1 MHEAVNI
8 GKSKKA
14 AGAYLNLEVM
24 TVKSWERKTPTCNTG
39 VTGMAD
45 MKTTLN
51 YRKQI
56 ADIAAKQ
63 ELTIRTAKGIELVPI
78 RMPVGTEQVIIDA
91 VNFVTSVDTF
101 GEFDEVL
108 KDAEMP
114 EAEKLELV
122 KEFVFEITT
131 VLSDIFGSDFSD
143 ATYNGK
149 GIHFY
154 KYGFSI
160 GSPDAKL
167 GTIAIGGQN
176 NTVLVMITGT
186 GCQYADNYWEHNL
199 YNFLRDKNTI
209 NPKLTRIDLAHDDFE
224 GIYSSPEIAD
234 EADSQGM
241 FALTNRMPTVQ
252 HLGDWKRPTGAGRTL
267 QIGKRENG
275 KLYRG
280 YEKGK
285 KFGDVDSL
293 WFRSEVEF
301 GTAGRHLPFEML
313 ISPTQYFAGAYP
325 YCLELIEHAKG
336 EILDTVSR
344 VPCTKKEA
352 EISLNK
358 SIQIWKHQAGRYIAA
373 YRELFVK
380 KDSQGN
386 LIPDDSL
393 ILDLLQTDKKDFYP
407 KRLRVHEKFIKNPP
421 SYAPWSD
428 NHQKCAIPF

>member
-1 MHEAVNI
+1 
-8 GKSKKA
+8 
-14 AGAYLNLEVM
+14 
-24 TVKSWERKTPTCNTG
+24 
-39 VTGMAD
+39 MAD
-45 MKTTLN
+45 MKTTLD
-51 YRKQI
+51 YRKKI
-56 ADIAAKQ
+56 ADIASKQ
-63 ELTIRTAKGIELVPI
+63 ELTIRTTKGIELVPI

-108 KDAEMP
+108 KDTEMP

-160 GSPDAKL
+160 GSADAKL

-199 YNFLRDKNTI
+199 YNFLKYDAI

-267 QIGKRENG
+267 QVGKRENG

-301 GTAGRHLPFEML
+301 GSAGRHLPFEML

-386 LIPDDSL
+386 LVPDDSL

>member
-8 GKSKKA
+8 GKSRKA

-45 MKTTLN
+45 MKTTLD

-56 ADIAAKQ
+56 ADIASKQ

-114 EAEKLELV
+114 EAERLELV

-160 GSPDAKL
+160 GSADAKL

-199 YNFLRDKNTI
+199 YNFLKDKNTV

-267 QIGKRENG
+267 QVGKRENG

-325 YCLELIEHAKG
+325 FCLELVEHAKG

-386 LIPDDSL
+386 LVPDDSL
-393 ILDLLQTDKKDFYP
+393 ILDLLQTDKNDFYP

>member
-8 GKSKKA
+8 GKSRKA

-45 MKTTLN
+45 MKTTLD

-56 ADIAAKQ
+56 VDIASKQ

-114 EAEKLELV
+114 EAERLELV
-122 KEFVFEITT
+122 KEFVFKITT
-131 VLSDIFGSDFSD
+131 VLADIFGSDFSD

-160 GSPDAKL
+160 GSADAKL
-167 GTIAIGGQN
+167 GKIAIGGQN

-199 YNFLRDKNTI
+199 YNFLKYDAI

-267 QIGKRENG
+267 QVGKRENG

-325 YCLELIEHAKG
+325 FCLEIVEHAKG

-386 LIPDDSL
+386 LVPDDSL

>member
-8 GKSKKA
+8 GKSRKA

-45 MKTTLN
+45 MKTTLD

-56 ADIAAKQ
+56 ADIASKQ

-91 VNFVTSVDTF
+91 VNFVVSVDTF

-114 EAEKLELV
+114 EAERLELV

-160 GSPDAKL
+160 GSNDAKL

-176 NTVLVMITGT
+176 NTVLIMITGT

-199 YNFLRDKNTI
+199 YNFLKYDAI

-267 QIGKRENG
+267 QVGKRENG

-325 YCLELIEHAKG
+325 FCLELVEHAKG

-344 VPCTKKEA
+344 IPCTKKEA

-386 LIPDDSL
+386 LVPDDSL

>member
-1 MHEAVNI
+1 
-8 GKSKKA
+8 
-14 AGAYLNLEVM
+14 
-24 TVKSWERKTPTCNTG
+24 
-39 VTGMAD
+39 
-45 MKTTLN
+45 MKTTLD

-56 ADIAAKQ
+56 SAIASKQ
-63 ELTIRTAKGIELVPI
+63 ELTVRTSKGVELIPV
-78 RMPVGTEQVIIDA
+78 RVPVGHEQVIIDA
-91 VNFVTSVDTF
+91 VNFVTHVETYGEMEGVLNDT
-101 GEFDEVL
+101 
-108 KDAEMP
+108 EMP
-114 EAEKLELV
+114 EAEKLELI
-122 KEFVFEITT
+122 KEFIFEIST
-131 VLSDIFGSDFSD
+131 VLSDIFGSDFSNI
-143 ATYNGK
+143 TYNGK

-154 KYGFSI
+154 KYGFTI
-160 GSPDAKL
+160 GSNDAKL
-167 GTIAIGGQN
+167 GTIGIGGQN
-176 NTVLVMITGT
+176 NTVLVMVTGV

-199 YNFLRDKNTI
+199 YNFLKDNDTI

-224 GIYSSPEIAD
+224 GSYSSPEIAD
-234 EADSQGM
+234 TADSQGM
-241 FALTNRMPTVQ
+241 FALTNKLPTVQ

-285 KFGDVDSL
+285 KFGDAESP

-313 ISPTQYFAGAYP
+313 ISPTEYFAGAYP
-325 YCLELIEHAKG
+325 YCLELVEHAKG
-336 EILDTVSR
+336 EIFDTVSR
-344 VPCTKKEA
+344 IPCTQKEA

-358 SIQIWKHQAGRYIAA
+358 SIEIWKRQAGRYIAA

-380 KDSQGN
+380 KDSNGN
-386 LIPDDSL
+386 LISDDSM

>member
-1 MHEAVNI
+1 
-8 GKSKKA
+8 
-14 AGAYLNLEVM
+14 
-24 TVKSWERKTPTCNTG
+24 
-39 VTGMAD
+39 
-45 MKTTLN
+45 MKTTLD

-56 ADIAAKQ
+56 SAIASKQ
-63 ELTIRTAKGIELVPI
+63 ELTVRTSKGVQLIPI
-78 RMPVGTEQVIIDA
+78 RVPVGHEQVIIDA
-91 VNFVTSVDTF
+91 VNFVTHVETYGEMEGVLNDT
-101 GEFDEVL
+101 
-108 KDAEMP
+108 EMP
-114 EAEKLELV
+114 EAEKLELI
-122 KEFVFEITT
+122 KEFMFEIST
-131 VLSDIFGSDFSD
+131 VLSDIFGSDFSNI
-143 ATYNGK
+143 TYNGK

-154 KYGFSI
+154 KYGFTI
-160 GSPDAKL
+160 GSNDAKL
-167 GTIAIGGQN
+167 GTIGIGGQN
-176 NTVLVMITGT
+176 NTVLVMVTGV

-199 YNFLRDKNTI
+199 YNFLKDPNTI

-224 GIYSSPEIAD
+224 GSYSSPEIAD
-234 EADSQGM
+234 TADNQGM
-241 FALTNRMPTVQ
+241 FSLTNKMPTVQ

-285 KFGDVDSL
+285 KFGDSESL

-301 GTAGRHLPFEML
+301 GTAGRLLPFEML
-313 ISPTQYFAGAYP
+313 ISPTEYFAGAYP

-336 EILDTVSR
+336 EIFDTVSR
-344 VPCTKKEA
+344 IPCTQKEA

-358 SIQIWKHQAGRYIAA
+358 SIEIWKRQAGRYIAA

-380 KDSQGN
+380 KDSNGN
-386 LIPDDSL
+386 LVSDDSM

>member
-8 GKSKKA
+8 GKSRKA

-45 MKTTLN
+45 MKTTLD

-56 ADIAAKQ
+56 ADIASKQ

-114 EAEKLELV
+114 EAERLELV

-131 VLSDIFGSDFSD
+131 VLADIFGSDFSD

-160 GSPDAKL
+160 GSADAKL

-199 YNFLRDKNTI
+199 YNFLKYDAI

-267 QIGKRENG
+267 QVGKRENG

-325 YCLELIEHAKG
+325 FCLELVEHAKG

-386 LIPDDSL
+386 LVPDDSL

>member
-1 MHEAVNI
+1 MHEPVNI
-8 GKSKKA
+8 GKSRKA

-45 MKTTLN
+45 MKTTLD

-56 ADIAAKQ
+56 ADIASKQ

-108 KDAEMP
+108 KDTEMP

-160 GSPDAKL
+160 GSADAKL

-199 YNFLRDKNTI
+199 YNFLKYDAI

-241 FALTNRMPTVQ
+241 FALTNRIPTVQ

-267 QIGKRENG
+267 QVGKRENG

-325 YCLELIEHAKG
+325 FCLEIVEHAKG

-386 LIPDDSL
+386 LVPDDSL

>member
-1 MHEAVNI
+1 
-8 GKSKKA
+8 
-14 AGAYLNLEVM
+14 
-24 TVKSWERKTPTCNTG
+24 
-39 VTGMAD
+39 
-45 MKTTLN
+45 MKTTLD

-56 ADIAAKQ
+56 SAIASKQ
-63 ELTIRTAKGIELVPI
+63 ELTVRTSKGVELIPI
-78 RMPVGTEQVIIDA
+78 RMPVGQEQVIIDA
-91 VNFVTSVDTF
+91 VNFVTHVETYGEMEGVLNDT
-101 GEFDEVL
+101 
-108 KDAEMP
+108 EMP
-114 EAEKLELV
+114 ESEKLELI
-122 KEFVFEITT
+122 KEFIFEIST
-131 VLSDIFGSDFSD
+131 VLSDIFGSDFSNV
-143 ATYNGK
+143 TYNGK

-154 KYGFSI
+154 KYGFTI
-160 GSPDAKL
+160 GSNDAKL
-167 GTIAIGGQN
+167 GTIGIGGQS
-176 NTVLVMITGT
+176 NTVLIMVTGV

-199 YNFLRDKNTI
+199 YNFLRDPNTI

-224 GIYSSPEIAD
+224 GSYSSPEIAD
-234 EADSQGM
+234 TADSQGM
-241 FALTNRMPTVQ
+241 FALTNKLPTVQ

-285 KFGDVDSL
+285 KFGDVDSP

-325 YCLELIEHAKG
+325 YCLELVEHAKG
-336 EILDTVSR
+336 DIFDTVSR
-344 VPCTKKEA
+344 IPCTQKEA

-358 SIQIWKHQAGRYIAA
+358 SIEIWKRQAGRYIAA

-380 KDSQGN
+380 KDSNGN
-386 LIPDDSL
+386 IVSDDSM

>member
-1 MHEAVNI
+1 
-8 GKSKKA
+8 
-14 AGAYLNLEVM
+14 
-24 TVKSWERKTPTCNTG
+24 
-39 VTGMAD
+39 
-45 MKTTLN
+45 MKTTLD

-56 ADIAAKQ
+56 SAIASKQ
-63 ELTIRTAKGIELVPI
+63 ELTVRTSKGVELIPV
-78 RMPVGTEQVIIDA
+78 RVPVGHEQVIIDA
-91 VNFVTSVDTF
+91 VNFVTHVETYGEMEGVLNDT
-101 GEFDEVL
+101 
-108 KDAEMP
+108 EMP
-114 EAEKLELV
+114 EAEKLELI
-122 KEFVFEITT
+122 KEFIFEIST
-131 VLSDIFGSDFSD
+131 VLSDIFGSDFSNI
-143 ATYNGK
+143 TYNGK

-154 KYGFSI
+154 KYGFTI
-160 GSPDAKL
+160 GSNDAKL
-167 GTIAIGGQN
+167 GTIGIGGQN
-176 NTVLVMITGT
+176 NTVLVMVTGV

-199 YNFLRDKNTI
+199 YNFLKDNDTI

-224 GIYSSPEIAD
+224 GSYSSPEIAD
-234 EADSQGM
+234 TADSQGM
-241 FALTNRMPTVQ
+241 FALTNKLPTVQ

-285 KFGDVDSL
+285 KFGDADSP

-313 ISPTQYFAGAYP
+313 ISPTEYFAGAYP
-325 YCLELIEHAKG
+325 YCLELVEHAKG
-336 EILDTVSR
+336 EIFDTVSR
-344 VPCTKKEA
+344 IPCTQKEA

-358 SIQIWKHQAGRYIAA
+358 SIEIWKRQAGRYIAA

-380 KDSQGN
+380 KDSNGN
-386 LIPDDSL
+386 LVSDDSM

>member
-8 GKSKKA
+8 GKSRKA

-45 MKTTLN
+45 MKTTLD

-56 ADIAAKQ
+56 ADIASKQ

-91 VNFVTSVDTF
+91 VNFVVSVDTF

-114 EAEKLELV
+114 EAERLELV

-160 GSPDAKL
+160 GSNDAKL

-176 NTVLVMITGT
+176 NTVLIMITGT

-199 YNFLRDKNTI
+199 YNFLKDKNTV

-267 QIGKRENG
+267 QVGKRENG

-325 YCLELIEHAKG
+325 FCLELVEHAKG

-386 LIPDDSL
+386 LVPDDSL

-421 SYAPWSD
+421 TYAPWSD

>member
-8 GKSKKA
+8 GESRKA
-14 AGAYLNLEVM
+14 AGAYLNLGIM

-56 ADIAAKQ
+56 ADIASKQ

-91 VNFVTSVDTF
+91 VNFVTSVDSF

-108 KDAEMP
+108 KDVEMS

-160 GSPDAKL
+160 GNADAKL

-176 NTVLVMITGT
+176 NTVLIMITGT

-199 YNFLRDKNTI
+199 YNFLKYQAV

-234 EADSQGM
+234 TADSQGM

-267 QIGKRENG
+267 QVGKRENG

-301 GTAGRHLPFEML
+301 GSAGRHLPFEML

-325 YCLELIEHAKG
+325 FCLELVEHAKG
-336 EILDTVSR
+336 EIFDMVSR

-386 LIPDDSL
+386 LIPDDTL
-393 ILDLLQTDKKDFYP
+393 ILDLLQTEKKDFYP

>member
-8 GKSKKA
+8 GKSRKA

-45 MKTTLN
+45 MKTTLD

-56 ADIAAKQ
+56 ADIASKQ

-131 VLSDIFGSDFSD
+131 VLADIFGSDFSD

-160 GSPDAKL
+160 GSDDAKL

-199 YNFLRDKNTI
+199 YNFLKYDAI

-267 QIGKRENG
+267 QVGKRENG

-325 YCLELIEHAKG
+325 FCLEIVEHAKG

-386 LIPDDSL
+386 LVPDDSL

>member
-8 GKSKKA
+8 GKSRKA

-45 MKTTLN
+45 MKTTLD

-56 ADIAAKQ
+56 ADIASKQ

-114 EAEKLELV
+114 EAERLELV

-131 VLSDIFGSDFSD
+131 VLADIFGSDFSD

-160 GSPDAKL
+160 GSADAKL

-199 YNFLRDKNTI
+199 YNFLKYDAI

-267 QIGKRENG
+267 QVGKRENG

-325 YCLELIEHAKG
+325 FCLEIVEHAKG

-386 LIPDDSL
+386 LVPDDSL

>member
-8 GKSKKA
+8 GESRKA
-14 AGAYLNLEVM
+14 AGAYLNLGIM

-56 ADIAAKQ
+56 ADIASKQ

-91 VNFVTSVDTF
+91 VNFVTSVDSF

-108 KDAEMP
+108 KDVEMS

-160 GSPDAKL
+160 GNNDAKL

-176 NTVLVMITGT
+176 NTVLIMITGT

-199 YNFLRDKNTI
+199 YNFLKYQAV

-234 EADSQGM
+234 TADSQGM

-267 QIGKRENG
+267 QVGKRENG

-301 GTAGRHLPFEML
+301 GSAGRHLPFEML
-313 ISPTQYFAGAYP
+313 TSPTQYFAGAYP
-325 YCLELIEHAKG
+325 FCLELVEHAKG
-336 EILDTVSR
+336 EIFDMVSR

-386 LIPDDSL
+386 LIPDDTL
-393 ILDLLQTDKKDFYP
+393 ILDLLQTEKKDFYP

>member
-8 GKSKKA
+8 GKSRKA
-14 AGAYLNLEVM
+14 AGALNLEVM

-45 MKTTLN
+45 MKTTLD

-56 ADIAAKQ
+56 ADIASKQ

-114 EAEKLELV
+114 EAERLELV

-131 VLSDIFGSDFSD
+131 VLSGIFGSDFSD

-160 GSPDAKL
+160 GSNDAKL

-176 NTVLVMITGT
+176 NTVLIMITGT

-199 YNFLRDKNTI
+199 YNFLKDENTV

-267 QIGKRENG
+267 QVGKRENG

-325 YCLELIEHAKG
+325 FCLELVEHAKG

-386 LIPDDSL
+386 LVPDDSL